1 MKKPRLKILSV
12 GVIEGKKN
20 EYVIVLPQAE
30 PVATRTWSFVSGF
43 ANPGESP
50 EAAMRRTVVEKL
62 GIAIDIEVGQPP
74 LVETINGESVE
85 VRCFFCTIKSGRA
98 ESREYEEIRWIAKGH
113 LREYSFDPLSQQ
125 IAEWVLAE

>member
-1 MKKPRLKILSV
+1 MKKPRLKILTI

-20 EYVIVLPQAE
+20 EYLIVLSQAE

-43 ANPGESP
+43 ANAGESP
-50 EAAMRRTVVEKL
+50 EASMRRVTVEKL
-62 GIAIDIEVGQPP
+62 GIVIDIEVGQPP
-74 LVETINGESVE
+74 LVETMDGESIE

-98 ESREYEEIRWIAKGH
+98 DARAYEEIRWIAKGH
-113 LREYSFDPLSQQ
+113 LREYSFDPLSQK